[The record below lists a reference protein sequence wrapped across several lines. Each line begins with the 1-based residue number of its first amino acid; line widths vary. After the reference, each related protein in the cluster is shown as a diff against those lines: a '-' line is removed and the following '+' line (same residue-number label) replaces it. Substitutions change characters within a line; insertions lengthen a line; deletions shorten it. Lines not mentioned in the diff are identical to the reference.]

1 MSGDLQVNKILG
13 AVLAT
18 GLVIMGV
25 KLGAEAIYHREA
37 PEKPGYA
44 IEVADTGGEGGA
56 AAAVDTPPDWGTV
69 IPTADVAAGEKTFQT
84 KCTSCHNNA
93 NGGPNAIGPNLWGV
107 VGRPVASHPGM
118 DYSDAMKAHAK
129 EVPNWTWDAIYTFLG
144 APGKVVKGTK
154 MTFVGVKKP
163 EDRINLIA
171 YLHSQGSTGY
181 AVPAPNPAAAAGAA
195 PAAGAPA
202 SGAAPAAGAPASAA
216 ASSPAPAAAK

>member
-56 AAAVDTPPDWGTV
+56 ATAVDTPPDWGTV
-69 IPTADVAAGEKTFQT
+69 IPTADIAAGEKTFNT
-84 KCTSCHNNA
+84 KCTSCHNDKQ
-93 NGGPNAIGPNLWGV
+93 GGPNAIGPNLWGV
-107 VGRPVASHPGM
+107 VDRPVASHPGM

-129 EVPNWTWDAIYTFLG
+129 DVQNWTWDAMYAFLG

-163 EDRINLIA
+163 QDRIDLIA
-171 YLHSQGSTGY
+171 YLHTQGSTAY
-181 AVPAPNPAAAAGAA
+181 PVPAPKPAAAA
-195 PAAGAPA
+195 PVAGE
-202 SGAAPAAGAPASAA
+202 APASAPA
-216 ASSPAPAAAK
+216 ADAPAEAAPTH

>member
-1 MSGDLQVNKILG
+1 MSGDLQINKILG

-25 KLGAEAIYHREA
+25 KLGSEAIFHREA

-44 IEVADTGGEGGA
+44 IEVADTGGEAGA

-69 IPTADVAAGEKTFQT
+69 IPTADIAAGEKTFNT
-84 KCTSCHNNA
+84 KCTSCHNDKQ
-93 NGGPNAIGPNLWGV
+93 GGPNAIGPNLWGV
-107 VGRPVASHPGM
+107 VDRPVASHPGM

-129 EVPNWTWDAIYTFLG
+129 EVSNWTWDAMYAFLG

-163 EDRINLIA
+163 QDRIDLIA
-171 YLHSQGSTGY
+171 YLHTQGSTAY
-181 AVPAPNPAAAAGAA
+181 AVPAPKPAAADAAASAPAAAAPAEAA
-195 PAAGAPA
+195 PAH
-202 SGAAPAAGAPASAA
+202 
-216 ASSPAPAAAK
+216 

>member
-1 MSGDLQVNKILG
+1 MSGDLQVNKIFG

-44 IEVADTGGEGGA
+44 VEVADTGGEAGA

-69 IPTADVAAGEKTFQT
+69 IPTADIAAGEKIFTT
-84 KCTSCHNNA
+84 KCTSCHNDKQ
-93 NGGPNAIGPNLWGV
+93 GGPNAIGPNLWGV
-107 VGRPVASHPGM
+107 VDRPIASHAGM

-129 EVPNWTWDAIYTFLG
+129 EVPNWTWDAIYAFLG
-144 APGKVVKGTK
+144 APAKVVKGTK

-171 YLHSQGSTGY
+171 YLHTQGSTAY
-181 AVPAPNPAAAAGAA
+181 AVPPPKPAAAA
-195 PAAGAPA
+195 PAAGE
-202 SGAAPAAGAPASAA
+202 APASA
-216 ASSPAPAAAK
+216 PAAAAPAEAAPAH

>member
-37 PEKPGYA
+37 PEKAGYH
-44 IEVADTGGEGGA
+44 IEVADTGGEGGG

-69 IPTADVAAGEKTFQT
+69 IPTADIAAGEKTFQT

-107 VGRPVASHPGM
+107 VDRPVASHPGM
-118 DYSDAMKAHAK
+118 EYSDAMKAHAK

-181 AVPAPNPAAAAGAA
+181 AVPAPKPAEAAPATVAPAAATASA
-195 PAAGAPA
+195 APA
-202 SGAAPAAGAPASAA
+202 SGTPASAA
-216 ASSPAPAAAK
+216 PAPAAK

>member
-25 KLGAEAIYHREA
+25 KLGSEAIFHREA

-44 IEVADTGGEGGA
+44 IEVADTGGEAGA

-69 IPTADVAAGEKTFQT
+69 IPTADIAAGEKTFNT
-84 KCTSCHNNA
+84 KCTSCHNDKQ
-93 NGGPNAIGPNLWGV
+93 GGPNAIGPNLWGV
-107 VGRPVASHPGM
+107 VDRPVASHAGM

-129 EVPNWTWDAIYTFLG
+129 EVPNWTWDAMYAFLG

-163 EDRINLIA
+163 QDRIDLIA
-171 YLHSQGSTGY
+171 YLHTQGSTAY
-181 AVPAPNPAAAAGAA
+181 AVPAPKPATADAAASAPAAAAPAEAA
-195 PAAGAPA
+195 PAH
-202 SGAAPAAGAPASAA
+202 
-216 ASSPAPAAAK
+216 

>member
-18 GLVIMGV
+18 GLVIMGI
-25 KLGAEAIYHREA
+25 KLGSEAIFHREA

-44 IEVADTGGEGGA
+44 IEVADTGEGGA

-69 IPTADVAAGEKTFQT
+69 IPTADIAAGEKTFNT
-84 KCTSCHNNA
+84 KCTSCHNDKQ
-93 NGGPNAIGPNLWGV
+93 GGPNAIGPNLWGV
-107 VGRPVASHPGM
+107 VDRPVASHAGM

-129 EVPNWTWDAIYTFLG
+129 EVPNWTWDAMYAFLG

-171 YLHSQGSTGY
+171 YLHTQGSTAY
-181 AVPAPNPAAAAGAA
+181 AVPPPKPAAAAGA
-195 PAAGAPA
+195 PAAEGAAAPA
-202 SGAAPAAGAPASAA
+202 SGAAA
-216 ASSPAPAAAK
+216 SPAPAAAAPAAAK

>member
-44 IEVADTGGEGGA
+44 IEVADTGGEAGT

-69 IPTADVAAGEKTFQT
+69 IPIADIAAGEKTFNT
-84 KCTSCHNNA
+84 KCTSCHNDKQ
-93 NGGPNAIGPNLWGV
+93 GGPNAIGPNLWGV
-107 VGRPVASHPGM
+107 VDRPVASHAGM

-129 EVPNWTWDAIYTFLG
+129 EVPNWTWDAMYAFLG

-163 EDRINLIA
+163 QDRIDLIA
-171 YLHSQGSTGY
+171 YLHTQGSTAY
-181 AVPAPNPAAAAGAA
+181 AVPAPKPAAAPAATDAAASAPAAAAPAEAA
-195 PAAGAPA
+195 PAH
-202 SGAAPAAGAPASAA
+202 
-216 ASSPAPAAAK
+216 

>member
-44 IEVADTGGEGGA
+44 IEVADTGGEAGPA
-56 AAAVDTPPDWGTV
+56 ATADLPPDWGTV
-69 IPTADVAAGEKTFQT
+69 IPTADIAAGEKTFNT
-84 KCTSCHNNA
+84 KCTSCPNDKQ
-93 NGGPNAIGPNLWGV
+93 GGPNAIGPNLWGV
-107 VGRPVASHPGM
+107 VDRPVASHAGM

-163 EDRINLIA
+163 QDRIDLIA
-171 YLHSQGSTGY
+171 YLHTQGSTAY
-181 AVPAPNPAAAAGAA
+181 PVPAPKPAAAPADA
-195 PAAGAPA
+195 PAAD
-202 SGAAPAAGAPASAA
+202 AA
-216 ASSPAPAAAK
+216 ASAPAEAAPAAAK

>member
-25 KLGAEAIYHREA
+25 KLGSEAIFHREA

-44 IEVADTGGEGGA
+44 IEVADTGGEAGA

-69 IPTADVAAGEKTFQT
+69 IPTADIAAGEKTFNT
-84 KCTSCHNNA
+84 KCTSCHNDKQ
-93 NGGPNAIGPNLWGV
+93 GGPNAIGPNLWGV
-107 VGRPVASHPGM
+107 VDRPVASHPGM

-129 EVPNWTWDAIYTFLG
+129 EVSNWTWDAMYAFLG

-163 EDRINLIA
+163 QDRIDLIA
-171 YLHSQGSTGY
+171 YLHTQGSTAY
-181 AVPAPNPAAAAGAA
+181 AVPAPKPATADAAASAPAAAAPAEAA
-195 PAAGAPA
+195 PAH
-202 SGAAPAAGAPASAA
+202 
-216 ASSPAPAAAK
+216 

>member
-44 IEVADTGGEGGA
+44 IEVADTGAAGGE
-56 AAAVDTPPDWGTV
+56 AAVADTPPDWGTV
-69 IPTADVAAGEKTFQT
+69 IATADVAAGEKTFQT

-129 EVPNWTWDAIYTFLG
+129 EVPNWTFDAIYTFLG

-171 YLHSQGSTGY
+171 YLHSQGSTGF
-181 AVPAPNPAAAAGAA
+181 AVPAPKPAAAAGA

-202 SGAAPAAGAPASAA
+202 ASAA
-216 ASSPAPAAAK
+216 ASSPAAASAPAAPAAAK

>member
-37 PEKPGYA
+37 PEKAGYH

-69 IPTADVAAGEKTFQT
+69 IPTADIAAGEKTFQT

-129 EVPNWTWDAIYTFLG
+129 DVPNWSWDAIYAFLG

-181 AVPAPNPAAAAGAA
+181 AVPAPKPAAAAGA
-195 PAAGAPA
+195 PAADAAA
-202 SGAAPAAGAPASAA
+202 SGAVAS
-216 ASSPAPAAAK
+216 PAAAEAASK